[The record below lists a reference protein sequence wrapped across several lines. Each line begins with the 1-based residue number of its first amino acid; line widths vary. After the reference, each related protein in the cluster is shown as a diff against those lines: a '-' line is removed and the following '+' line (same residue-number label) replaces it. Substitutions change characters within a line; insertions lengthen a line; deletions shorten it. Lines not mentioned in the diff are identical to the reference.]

1 MENINKPKK
10 IAHEKKVSYQNCSFS
25 YKTAFF
31 KKKILSV
38 LKSHNKKF
46 KCVWAD
52 FSLQLFEA
60 VNDLTQ

>member
-31 KKKILSV
+31 KKKNPFCPE
-38 LKSHNKKF
+38 KSQQK
-46 KCVWAD
+46 V
-52 FSLQLFEA
+52 
-60 VNDLTQ
+60 